1 MFQLLKLTLRERR
14 WVILA
19 FAATIFVSL
28 FTYVFVDLVQ
38 PILDDMLQLAPQG
51 GAASAPGATMA
62 APQGAAAVPR
72 TARALDILWNFLHI
86 SPQDIKN
93 VLPFVLVVVI
103 FGKGL
108 FTFLASLF
116 MKIVGN
122 KIVKTMRDELYAHIL
137 GQSSAYFDRATT
149 GDLMSRLTNDVDRIR
164 DAVSSAM
171 SDIIEE
177 ACILVALLV
186 GMFVKDWTLA
196 LSAFVIMP
204 LAVLPLAAF
213 SRQLKSTGRLSQL
226 KMSEIY
232 DILHETITGNRIVKA
247 FTMEAFELR
256 KFLKATAKYFRINVR
271 LSWISSLSSPFMEF
285 IGGVVGAFILY
296 IGSRRIAQSHISPGD
311 FGAFATAIFMMFQP
325 IKRLSRANNVIQ
337 QAVPCLDRIQE
348 VLQMPSEVQDKPDA
362 YPLPPIQGRVA
373 FEKVGFA
380 YVPGRPVLFDVSF
393 EVPARTTAA
402 LVGLSGAGK
411 STLINLLSRFYEPD
425 QGRITVDGIDVTD
438 ITLRSLRSQI
448 GLVTQD
454 IVLFND
460 TVRNN
465 IAYGLEDVSEE
476 RLRAAAQAA
485 ECHRFICDLPQ
496 GYDTPIG
503 ERGGQLSRGQR
514 QRLAIARALLK
525 NPPILILD
533 EATSALDSESERLI
547 QAALAAVMRGRTTIV
562 IAHRLSTIRSAD
574 RILVIDKGRIV
585 ETGPHEELM
594 RRGGIYRKLH
604 ELQFPEEEENPR

>member
-1 MFQLLKLTLRERR
+1 MFALLKLTLREKK
-14 WVILA
+14 WVLLA
-19 FAATIFVSL
+19 LGSTLFVSL

-38 PILDDMLQLAPQG
+38 PIIDDMLRMAPA
-51 GAASAPGATMA
+51 GAAPPAT
-62 APQGAAAVPR
+62 
-72 TARALDILWNFLHI
+72 RALDILWKLLHV
-86 SPQDIKN
+86 SRQDIRA

-108 FTFLASLF
+108 FTFLSSLF
-116 MKIVGN
+116 MKVVGN

-137 GQSSAYFDRATT
+137 SQSSAYFDRATT

-177 ACILVALLV
+177 AFILVALLV
-186 GMFVKDWTLA
+186 GMFVKDWALA
-196 LSAFVIMP
+196 LMAFVIMP
-204 LAVLPLAAF
+204 LAIVPLAAF
-213 SRQLKSTGRLSQL
+213 SRQLKRTGRQSQV

-232 DILHETITGNRIVKA
+232 NILHETITGNRIVKA

-256 KFLKATAKYFRINVR
+256 KFLKATAKYYRINIR

-285 IGGVVGAFILY
+285 IGGAVGAFILY
-296 IGSRRIAQSHISPGD
+296 IGANRISQNHISPGD

-337 QAVPCLDRIQE
+337 QAAPCLDRIQE
-348 VLQMPSEVQDKPDA
+348 VLQVPPLVQDKPNA
-362 YPLPPIQGRVA
+362 YPLPPIRGLVR

-380 YVPGRPVLFDVSF
+380 YQPDRPVLFDVDF
-393 EVPARTTAA
+393 EVLPRQTAA

-411 STLINLLSRFYEPD
+411 STLINLLARFYEPNT
-425 QGRITVDGIDVTD
+425 GRITIDGIDITDVT
-438 ITLRSLRSQI
+438 LHSLRSQI
-448 GLVTQD
+448 GLVSQD

-465 IAYGLEDVSEE
+465 IAYGLEDTPDDRIIE
-476 RLRAAAQAA
+476 AARAA
-485 ECHRFICDLPQ
+485 ECHRFIMDLPQ

-525 NPPILILD
+525 NPPILVLD

-547 QAALAAVMRGRTTIV
+547 QSALAAVMRNRTTFV
-562 IAHRLSTIRSAD
+562 VAHRLSTIRSAD
-574 RILVIDKGRIV
+574 RILVVDKGRIA
-585 ETGPHEELM
+585 ESGPHEDLM
-594 RRGGIYRKLH
+594 RKGGIYRKLH
-604 ELQFPEEEENPR
+604 DLQFPEDQESPR

>member
-1 MFQLLKLTLRERR
+1 MFQLLKVTFSEKKWLF
-14 WVILA
+14 LA
-19 FAATIFVSL
+19 FASTLFVSL
-28 FTYVFVDLVQ
+28 FTYIFVDLVQ
-38 PILDDMLQLAPQG
+38 PIVDDMLRLAPA
-51 GAASAPGATMA
+51 AASAASA
-62 APQGAAAVPR
+62 AP
-72 TARALDILWNFLHI
+72 TTTRALDLLWNFLRI
-86 SPQDIKN
+86 SRQNIRS
-93 VLPFVLVVVI
+93 VLPFVLVAVI

-108 FTFLASLF
+108 FTFLSSLC
-116 MKIVGN
+116 MKVVGN
-122 KIVKTMRDELYAHIL
+122 RVVKTMRDDLYGHIIR
-137 GQSSAYFDRATT
+137 QSSAYFDQATT

-171 SDIIEE
+171 ADIIEE
-177 ACILVALLV
+177 AFILVALLV

-196 LSAFVIMP
+196 LMALVIMP
-204 LAVLPLAAF
+204 LAIVPLAAF
-213 SRQLKSTGRLSQL
+213 SRRLKRTGRQAQL
-226 KMSEIY
+226 KMSELY

-256 KFLKATAKYFRINVR
+256 KFLKSTANYYRINIR

-285 IGGVVGAFILY
+285 IGGVVGAFILF
-296 IGSRRIAQSHISPGD
+296 IGSKRIAQNHISPGD
-311 FGAFATAIFMMFQP
+311 FAAFATAIFYMFQP

-337 QAVPCLDRIQE
+337 QAIPCLDRVQE
-348 VLQMPSEVQDKPDA
+348 VLQVPPQIQDKPTA
-362 YPLPPIQGRVA
+362 YPLPPVQGHVR

-380 YVPGRPVLFDVSF
+380 YVPGRPVLFDVDF
-393 EVPARTTAA
+393 EALPRQTVA

-425 QGRITVDGIDVTD
+425 RGRITIDGIDITDVT
-438 ITLRSLRSQI
+438 LLSLRSQI

-465 IAYGLEDVSEE
+465 IAYGLENVSED
-476 RLRAAAQAA
+476 RIQAAAKAA
-485 ECHRFICDLPQ
+485 ECHRFIIDLPL
-496 GYDTPIG
+496 GYDAPIG

-547 QAALAAVMRGRTTIV
+547 QAALAAVMRDRTTFI

-585 ETGPHEELM
+585 ESGPHDELM
-594 RRGGIYRKLH
+594 GKSGLYRKLH
-604 ELQFPEEEENPR
+604 DLQFPEDEENSR